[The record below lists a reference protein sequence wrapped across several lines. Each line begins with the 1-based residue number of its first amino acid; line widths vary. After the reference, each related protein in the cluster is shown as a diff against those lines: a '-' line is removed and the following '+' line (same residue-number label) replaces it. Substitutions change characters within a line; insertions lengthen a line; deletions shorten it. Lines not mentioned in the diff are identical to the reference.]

1 MVLLSL
7 FLAASVGRDPAL
19 LMNNGCRAA
28 DGDCQQIE
36 SFGVQHACAMKA
48 MLKRLTAAGL
58 AMLALSMPAVVRA
71 DDDHDHDRARE
82 LYEHGE
88 IHALSDIL
96 RIVSEHAPGD
106 VVGVDLVRQGDRWV
120 YRFQIVAFDG
130 RRLTLDVDAKAATV
144 MRDGAGD

>member
-1 MVLLSL
+1 
-7 FLAASVGRDPAL
+7 
-19 LMNNGCRAA
+19 
-28 DGDCQQIE
+28 
-36 SFGVQHACAMKA
+36 MKT

-58 AMLALSMPAVVRA
+58 AVLALSMPAVVRA
-71 DDDHDHDRARE
+71 DDDRDHDHDHDRARE

-96 RIVSEHAPGD
+96 RIVSERAPGD

>member
-1 MVLLSL
+1 
-7 FLAASVGRDPAL
+7 
-19 LMNNGCRAA
+19 
-28 DGDCQQIE
+28 
-36 SFGVQHACAMKA
+36 MKTG
-48 MLKRLTAAGL
+48 LKRLTAAGL
-58 AMLALSMPAVVRA
+58 AAIALAMPAVTRA
-71 DDDHDHDRARE
+71 DDDRDHDHDRARE

-96 RIVSEHAPGD
+96 RIVRENAPGD

>member
-1 MVLLSL
+1 
-7 FLAASVGRDPAL
+7 
-19 LMNNGCRAA
+19 
-28 DGDCQQIE
+28 
-36 SFGVQHACAMKA
+36 

-58 AMLALSMPAVVRA
+58 AVLALSMPAVVRA
-71 DDDHDHDRARE
+71 DDDHDRARE

-106 VVGVDLVRQGDRWV
+106 VVGVDLVRQGDRWI

-130 RRLTLDVDAKAATV
+130 RRLTLDVDARAATV

>member
-1 MVLLSL
+1 VA
-7 FLAASVGRDPAL
+7 LAIAAPA
-19 LMNNGCRAA
+19 AA
-28 DGDCQQIE
+28 
-36 SFGVQHACAMKA
+36 
-48 MLKRLTAAGL
+48 
-58 AMLALSMPAVVRA
+58 RA
-71 DDDHDHDRARE
+71 DDDSDHDHDRARE

-96 RIVSEHAPGD
+96 RIVSERAPGD

>member
-1 MVLLSL
+1 
-7 FLAASVGRDPAL
+7 
-19 LMNNGCRAA
+19 
-28 DGDCQQIE
+28 
-36 SFGVQHACAMKA
+36 MKA

-58 AMLALSMPAVVRA
+58 AVLALSMPAVVRA

-96 RIVSEHAPGD
+96 RIVGERAPGD

-130 RRLTLDVDAKAATV
+130 RRLILDVDAKAATV